1 MGLFDK
7 FKNILKPKTEE
18 EKKEITSYDK
28 GLEKTSKE
36 MSTKLTQLS
45 KRHKQIDDSYFEE
58 LEDILITADIGV
70 NTVMSFMDR
79 LKKRIKEEAI
89 QDVEDLKEIIVDEMF
104 MIYVN
109 NQILVNKIHFQQD
122 GLTVLLFVK

>member
-36 MSTKLTQLS
+36 MSTK
-45 KRHKQIDDSYFEE
+45 
-58 LEDILITADIGV
+58 
-70 NTVMSFMDR
+70 
-79 LKKRIKEEAI
+79 
-89 QDVEDLKEIIVDEMF
+89 
-104 MIYVN
+104 
-109 NQILVNKIHFQQD
+109 
-122 GLTVLLFVK
+122 

>member
-1 MGLFDK
+1 MNIGDNMGLFDK

-45 KRHKQIDDSYFEE
+45 KRHKQIDDSYFE
-58 LEDILITADIGV
+58 
-70 NTVMSFMDR
+70 
-79 LKKRIKEEAI
+79 
-89 QDVEDLKEIIVDEMF
+89 
-104 MIYVN
+104 
-109 NQILVNKIHFQQD
+109 
-122 GLTVLLFVK
+122 